1 MRPAQFHC
9 RILSG
14 LLLAAAGSLR
24 AAPLEIGSPFLP
36 SSGAPST
43 TALTAGAPI
52 ELHGYMVTPAGE
64 AFSIYDPSKKSAAW
78 VKVNET
84 GYPFVVR
91 SHKIVNSNDQITV
104 DYQGSTLTLAL
115 KQSKIASAA
124 QAGGLAAVP
133 GFAGR
138 GGAGGGFGQRGG
150 GGPGQAAAAAVVP
163 TAEEATRLQ
172 AAAADF
178 QQRQAQRQQ
187 AQAAL
192 QAGQALQPVAP
203 AGQIQGVQRGNGGQQ
218 NGQGNGGGR
227 RAQRAAGQQ

>member
-1 MRPAQFHC
+1 MRTVLFHP
-9 RILSG
+9 RILPG
-14 LLLAAAGSLR
+14 LGLMLAAAGGMR
-24 AAPLEIGSPFLP
+24 GAALDMGSPFLP
-36 SSGAPST
+36 SSGVAAVAPT
-43 TALTAGAPI
+43 TSAPI
-52 ELHGYMVTPAGE
+52 ELHGYMVTPEGE

-91 SHKIVNSNDQITV
+91 SHKTVNSTDQITV

-124 QAGGLAAVP
+124 QAGGMGAVP

-138 GGAGGGFGQRGG
+138 GGGGFGGPRGG
-150 GGPGQAAAAAVVP
+150 GPPGQAAAQTVP

-187 AQAAL
+187 AQAAM
-192 QAGQALQPVAP
+192 QAQQAVAPVIP
-203 AGQIQGVQRGNGGQQ
+203 AGQVQGQRGNGGGQ
-218 NGQGNGGGR
+218 NGQAGNGGGGGR
-227 RAQRAAGQQ
+227 RAQRNGQ